1 MFERIRLILSR
12 FFCGGKTFIADWREF
27 GFCAALW
34 LWVLYVLPSLKGPRY
49 IKFLTKYMDKQF
61 KKITDEFKAGNHN
74 SDLMIPDNHITPEK
88 KPVWVCW
95 LQGEESMP
103 ELVKMCYN
111 QLKKNIPDY
120 AEIHLIT
127 LDNYSSYITLPDY
140 IIEKFNS
147 GSITMIHLTDIFRS
161 CLLYSYGGMWID
173 STVFTTKGIPDE
185 FFNEPVWAQHTCNE
199 DKYKNEPSRAKWS
212 GFLMG
217 GKQGNPLFC
226 YMRNSLFHYWSEH
239 KKLIEY
245 IILDYSILTA
255 YNNFDDIRKNI
266 DDISCNNENMWELT
280 KVINDGYDEKLYRD
294 ITDDTIFFK
303 LTYKMELKKQ
313 TDDGKPTF
321 YAYLL
326 DISKESK

>member
-1 MFERIRLILSR
+1 
-12 FFCGGKTFIADWREF
+12 
-27 GFCAALW
+27 
-34 LWVLYVLPSLKGPRY
+34 
-49 IKFLTKYMDKQF
+49 
-61 KKITDEFKAGNHN
+61 
-74 SDLMIPDNHITPEK
+74 
-88 KPVWVCW
+88 
-95 LQGEESMP
+95 
-103 ELVKMCYN
+103 
-111 QLKKNIPDY
+111 
-120 AEIHLIT
+120 
-127 LDNYSSYITLPDY
+127 
-140 IIEKFNS
+140 
-147 GSITMIHLTDIFRS
+147 
-161 CLLYSYGGMWID
+161 
-173 STVFTTKGIPDE
+173 
-185 FFNEPVWAQHTCNE
+185 
-199 DKYKNEPSRAKWS
+199 
-212 GFLMG
+212 
-217 GKQGNPLFC
+217 
-226 YMRNSLFHYWSEH
+226 MRNSLFHYWSEH